1 MIHNN
6 EKLRSCPMLENPKL
20 PPPMALANWVPITT
34 NSGKLRPPIFQSW
47 VASPVGAFLP
57 LRLTTSDRIKLAA
70 RIAKVAKTV
79 VSAFGVMISSLSFF
93 CWILSTYHASCTI
106 YIFITAYQ
114 VGFVKGKFSFAV
126 YSVN

>member
-6 EKLRSCPMLENPKL
+6 EKLRPCPMLENPKHAAAHGAGEL
-20 PPPMALANWVPITT
+20 GADYDKQRQT
-34 NSGKLRPPIFQSW
+34 
-47 VASPVGAFLP
+47 ASADIPVVGCVTRWGFLP

-93 CWILSTYHASCTI
+93 VGYCLHITHHARF
-106 YIFITAYQ
+106 IF
-114 VGFVKGKFSFAV
+114 S
-126 YSVN
+126 S